1 MATMEALINNA
12 LQDKNAELTTDEQG
26 NLLLMSK
33 DGSNVFGSNHVQ
45 LTPQSF
51 LDQSFAPILK
61 VATTPAAQQQRQS
74 APAAA
79 TPAAG
84 GEDVSVTGIKSH
96 TERVLAEMNMPKS
109 SLM

>member
-1 MATMEALINNA
+1 VKN
-12 LQDKNAELTTDEQG
+12 LQDKNAELKADDNG
-26 NLLLMSK
+26 NLQLISK

-61 VATTPAAQQQRQS
+61 VSGPPKSQPPQQR
-74 APAAA
+74 PTPPAA

-84 GEDVSVTGIKSH
+84 GEANTGFLKSLNDQVIADMAIP
-96 TERVLAEMNMPKS
+96 RASMM
-109 SLM
+109 